1 MMEVLPPVQAPDAP
15 TLAATPSV
23 TMTPLPDPLAPMPAE
38 SPNPS
43 TLDSQSTTLNSSSTQ
58 VTVAPLPDHPVP
70 DEETYHPSLA
80 THAER
85 NPDLF
90 VQQVRKNTKLSD
102 AQKASRLL
110 RRKVEQEEHQQLIEE
125 FDALLQRHSQ
135 EQEEL
140 ATKFSVKQEYLE
152 KLKGTSKHYKVK
164 RSVNIENA
172 KIHKKSIE
180 INEGNILY
188 IFLILSFSHS

>member
-1 MMEVLPPVQAPDAP
+1 MEVLPPVQAPDAP
-15 TLAATPSV
+15 TLAATPPV

-38 SPNPS
+38 SPNPLN
-43 TLDSQSTTLNSSSTQ
+43 LDSQSTTLNFSSTP
-58 VTVAPLPDHPVP
+58 VTVTPLPDPPVP